1 MPPLC
6 IFAAGPD
13 GELCRNCNKPR
24 DHEWHSVPDAGQAWT
39 TRAILAY
46 VIEAVAE
53 GDESWHALW
62 GEAYEQQLAALP
74 SPPSSSAEEEILA
87 SLAVD
92 AWPECLPVWCKAE
105 RCFRGDERAMRAAR
119 SRRLSELVSK
129 GMTGVEMVRGPR
141 L

>member
-1 MPPLC
+1 M
-6 IFAAGPD
+6 
-13 GELCRNCNKPR
+13 
-24 DHEWHSVPDAGQAWT
+24 PDAGQAWT

-74 SPPSSSAEEEILA
+74 SPPSPSAEEELLA

-92 AWPECLPVWCKAE
+92 AWPECLPVWNKAE
-105 RCFRGDERAMRAAR
+105 RCFRGDERAMRAAH
-119 SRRLSELVSK
+119 SRRLSELVS
-129 GMTGVEMVRGPR
+129 
-141 L
+141 